1 MPKDVIE
8 RNASDNEYLHKDFH
22 GALSVGL
29 DYIAEHFGEDA
40 VREYLWDFGV
50 SFYAPL
56 KNALA
61 ERGLIALEEHFAKTY
76 GDESADFKTTLSHD
90 ELRVDELLVE
100 VAACPA
106 VMHMREH
113 GYKVS
118 PLFIE
123 TTKTVNEAICDGT
136 PFAAE
141 LTEYDEQ
148 TGASTQRFYRRS
160 K

>member
-1 MPKDVIE
+1 MPKDIIE
-8 RNASDNEYLHKDFH
+8 RKASDNKYLHKDFH

-50 SFYAPL
+50 SFYGPL
-56 KNALA
+56 KKALA
-61 ERGLIALEEHFAKTY
+61 ERGLVALEEYFTNIY
-76 GDESADFKTTLSHD
+76 NDEKADFKITLSH
-90 ELRVDELLVE
+90 DELLVE

-106 VMHMREH
+106 VMHMRKQN
-113 GYKVS
+113 YKVS
-118 PLFIE
+118 PLFVE
-123 TTKTVNEAICDGT
+123 TSKTVNEAICDGT

-148 TGASTQRFYRRS
+148 TGKSIQRFYRRS